1 MPQAYYQGYKG
12 RFVLNTYPD
21 NIFTFSS
28 WTYRDENRIIDITNT
43 YSNGKEQF
51 IENLVGGTI
60 TGDGFLTQLLYEEV
74 ASKLLKPG
82 QEIKVNLYLNWESN
96 PKLGFTSIDAVIQ
109 DFETTVDVSGT
120 AKFTLNALVSD
131 PKL

>member
-1 MPQAYYQGYKG
+1 MPQSYYQGYKG
-12 RFVLNTYPD
+12 RFVLTDYD
-21 NIFTFSS
+21 DDIFTFSS

-51 IENLVGGTI
+51 IENLIGGTI
-60 TGDGFLTQLLYEEV
+60 TGEGFLTQYLYEEV

-82 QEIKVNLYLNWESN
+82 QEIKVNLYLNWDAN
-96 PKLGFTSIDAVIQ
+96 PKIGFTNIDAVIQ

-120 AKFTLNALVSD
+120 ATFTLNAVVSE

>member
-12 RFVLNTYPD
+12 RFVLTDYD
-21 NIFTFSS
+21 NDIFTFSS
-28 WTYRDENRIIDITNT
+28 WIYRDENRIIDISNT

-51 IENLVGGTI
+51 IENLIGGTI
-60 TGDGFLTQLLYEEV
+60 TGEGFLTKYLYEEV

-120 AKFTLNALVSD
+120 ATFTLNAVISE